1 MKKYQYKILGKWV
14 GPVKPERIRELVT
27 NGTLNPYDFIRKNL
41 AEDGKD
47 PQWKKF
53 MIRKHVDEEF
63 SKEEEF
69 KDIDQD
75 WTKLLSV
82 RTKLDQLWKTQ
93 RDSLLAKITG
103 TEAEAEL
110 NGLRR
115 KNDFS
120 EKAEGECLSYWRN
133 EPDGL
138 KDKNDECKGALN
150 IEIRKRIGGGLP
162 GKCLPGLNHSSIGEA
177 MDPVAYDSKK
187 NEVRNWLEKNGL
199 DHPGGVYLFERNGDL
214 LYVGQTTS
222 GINSGFGERIVNGHF
237 QQEKTNPIKNSK
249 CHECDTI
256 TIYPVNNG
264 VGTGPEQTRTWDL
277 EKMFIRKQKGRD
289 NDYDG
294 TLNSKKSD
302 GDNNY
307 INPIEKI
314 LSFLKTEIEDLCK
327 DEELLG

>member
-1 MKKYQYKILGKWV
+1 MDNIYQYRDKVNGQWITFFVTAK
-14 GPVKPERIRELVT
+14 RIRELVI

-41 AEDGKD
+41 NEVGKD

-53 MIRKHVDEEF
+53 MIRKHADEEI
-63 SKEEEF
+63 SQEEEF
-69 KDIDQD
+69 KDIVKD
-75 WTKLLSV
+75 WTKLLSF
-82 RTKLDQLWKTQ
+82 RTKLDQLWKAQ

-103 TEAEAEL
+103 TEAEL
-110 NGLRR
+110 NELRR
-115 KNDFS
+115 NNDFS
-120 EKAEGECLSYWRN
+120 EKAEEECLSYWRN

-138 KDKNDECKGALN
+138 KDRNDECKGALN
-150 IEIRKRIGGGLP
+150 IEIRKRIVGGLP
-162 GKCLPGLNHSSIGEA
+162 GKCLKGLNYSSSGQA

-187 NEVRNWLEKNGL
+187 NEVRNWLEDNGL

-237 QQEKTNPIKNSK
+237 QEEKTKTITNSK

-256 TIYPVNNG
+256 TIYPVNRG
-264 VGTGPEQTRTWDL
+264 VGTGPEQTRTRDL
-277 EKMFIRKQKGRD
+277 EKMFIRKQKGRY
-289 NDYDG
+289 NENDG
-294 TLNSKKSD
+294 TLYSRRFY

-314 LSFLKTEIEDLCK
+314 LSFLKTEIEDL
-327 DEELLG
+327 